1 MPVWTGLGADNNWS
15 TVLNWGI
22 DGSGN
27 TGVPTTGTSAFF
39 TGVAPNGNKPCTI
52 TSGATCLN
60 LDFTGYTAGIAPN
73 TAVITFT
80 NSLTV
85 RGSITLS
92 AAMGDFAGANGI
104 ILIPT
109 ASSSYTSNGK
119 FFDKPLSTNLNTSI
133 PVMTFI
139 DNWRISSFTTTSVG
153 GNSLNFVGVGIVVQV
168 TGNFTINQNI
178 QSTNTFRL
186 TGAGST
192 MSSGAF
198 FAGNINIDVGV
209 GTLNIT
215 NFNFVFSG
223 AGSLKWTSGTINHTG
238 TITIQQSNITL
249 DLQNT
254 VFNNLVLGFGTTTTL
269 LSDANFNNVTLGT
282 VSSGSNCV
290 VNGVGWRLK
299 CRGNLTLQ
307 QNLGNVTG
315 TGIVSCTGAG
325 TITSNCSLLSNFE
338 VNSSGTYTLLSSM
351 SFGGSG
357 KSVVFTGGALNT
369 GTTTTTFISGTTIST
384 LGVNWFNVTI
394 PSGATITIN
403 QLLSITGGLLLL
415 GSAIFTG
422 TEGWTTG
429 NFTHGGFGTTCTL
442 QSGNTYRVNGLFTMI
457 GTALSRATLQSSDA
471 QNVTVSI
478 PALSDQMTLVTGTI
492 PAPAAGYVLGSR
504 AFTSALPAVLSN
516 LLPDRPTI
524 LSGPIGSVYTLTEP
538 INVTNV
544 PSSLLLQVGKKAIFR
559 VTNNGT
565 SSTNVLYAQTR
576 DIDSDGGITIL
587 AGQSYSD
594 ALGQPSANLFR
605 TLNWGPLV
613 APSGSVYYTFI
624 N

>member
-15 TVLNWGI
+15 TALNWGI

-27 TGVPTTGTSAFF
+27 TGVPIATTSAFF

-60 LDFTGYTAGIAPN
+60 LDFTGYTGV

-92 AAMGDFAGANGI
+92 ASMGNFAGANGI

-109 ASSSYTSNGK
+109 TSSSYTSNGK
-119 FFDKPLSTNLNTSI
+119 FFDKPLSTLLNSGVPI
-133 PVMTFI
+133 MTFI
-139 DNWRISSFTTTSVG
+139 DNWRVSSFTTGYTGG
-153 GNSLNFVGVGIVVQV
+153 GNPLAIAGVGIIVEV
-168 TGNFTINQNI
+168 TGNFTNLQATVA
-178 QSTNTFRL
+178 TNTFRL

-192 MSSGAF
+192 MSGDRNF
-198 FAGNINIDVGV
+198 TGNVNIDVGT
-209 GTLNIT
+209 GNTLNIT
-215 NFNFVFSG
+215 NFTFSG
-223 AGSLKWTSGTINHTG
+223 VSSLFKWTSGTVNHTG
-238 TITIQQSNITL
+238 TITSNANPLSL
-249 DLQNT
+249 DLANVQ
-254 VFNNLVLGFGTTTTL
+254 FNNFTQTASAFTTL
-269 LSDANFNNVTLGT
+269 ITDANFNNVSLGT
-282 VSSGSNCV
+282 ASSGTSCA
-290 VNGVGWRLK
+290 VNGVGLRLK
-299 CRGNLTLQ
+299 CRGNLTLL
-307 QNLGNVTG
+307 QNSGNITG
-315 TGIVSCTGAG
+315 TATVSCIGTG
-325 TITSNCSLLSNFE
+325 TITSNCSLTTNFE
-338 VNSSGTYTLLSSM
+338 VSSSGIYTLLSNIG
-351 SFGGSG
+351 FGGASRT
-357 KSVVFTGGALNT
+357 VVVAGTLNT
-369 GTTTTTFISGTTIST
+369 GATTATFLNGVTIST
-384 LGVNWFNVTI
+384 LGVNWFNVTM
-394 PSGATITIN
+394 PAAATITIN

-442 QSGNTYRVNGLFTMI
+442 QAGNTYRVNGLFTMI

-538 INVTNV
+538 IDVTNV
-544 PSSLLLQVGKKAIFR
+544 PLSLLLQVGKKAFFR
-559 VTNNGT
+559 VTNGT
-565 SSTNVLYAQTR
+565 GSTNVLYAQTR

-587 AGQSYSD
+587 AGQTFAD
-594 ALGQPSANLFR
+594 NATNPNLFR
-605 TLNWGPLV
+605 TLNWASLV
-613 APSGSVYYTFI
+613 APSGSVYYTFV